1 MIEQPKSETNV
12 GPIDS
17 QAEADST
24 LFRRPDIRLLDDK
37 QWLYIQRRFQLSP
50 RELQV
55 AKHVCR
61 GFVNE
66 EIAKSLRIRVGT
78 VKTHL
83 RNIYRRIHVTN
94 KIGIL
99 LTFLEN
105 VAAFNGQSEV
115 YQRHDEDAER
125 GQSGP
130 AISSKGT

>member
-1 MIEQPKSETNV
+1 MIEHPKSERNV
-12 GPIDS
+12 GPVDN
-17 QAEADST
+17 QADST
-24 LFRRPDIRLLDDK
+24 LFRRPDIQLLDEK
-37 QWLYIQRRFQLSP
+37 QWLYIQRRFHLSP

-66 EIAKSLRIRVGT
+66 EIAKLLRIRVGT

-99 LTFLEN
+99 LTFLEQI
-105 VAAFNGQSEV
+105 AS
-115 YQRHDEDAER
+115 YKSHPEDYPRAGAAER
-125 GQSGP
+125 GQTGP
-130 AISSKGT
+130 VLGSPEIYK

>member
-1 MIEQPKSETNV
+1 MIEQPKSERNV
-12 GPIDS
+12 VPIDN
-17 QAEADST
+17 QADST

-94 KIGIL
+94 KISIL
-99 LTFLEN
+99 LTFLEQ
-105 VAAFNGQSEV
+105 VAASNGQSEV
-115 YQRHDEDAER
+115 YPRRDEAAER

-130 AISSKGT
+130 AISSQGT